1 MAFSV
6 DSHFAV
12 PVPIGVVDTG
22 KTVASGTTRP
32 TIPLGTIVRGVDPT
46 YGYGEFI
53 FLSGVAS
60 TAVGTVVSYDGT
72 TFATARTTT
81 VANQSR
87 PVAIAM
93 AACATS
99 TNYAFYQISG
109 TAVVS
114 KSTTAAFSGTTKVSV
129 GIKSTGKIGA
139 TASGKEVLGMKT
151 AQTAS
156 VTSATTTVACVINR
170 PHLQGRVT

>member
-1 MAFSV
+1 MAFAV
-6 DSHFAV
+6 DSQFAV
-12 PVPIGVVDTG
+12 PVPIGVIDTG
-22 KTVASGTTRP
+22 KTVASGSTKP
-32 TIPLGTIVRGVDPT
+32 TMPLGTIVRGVDPT
-46 YGYGEFI
+46 LGYGEFI
-53 FLSGVAS
+53 FLAGAAS
-60 TAVGTVVSYDGT
+60 TAVGTVVTYDGT
-72 TFATARTTT
+72 TFATARATT

-109 TAVVS
+109 TATVS
-114 KSTTAAFSGTTKVSV
+114 KSTSSAYSGATKVSV
-129 GIKSTGKIGA
+129 GMKSTGKIGP
-139 TASGKEVLGMKT
+139 TASGKEILGMKT

-156 VTSATTTVACVINR
+156 VTSATTTVVCVINR